1 MATVTFFHA
10 HPDDEAIA
18 TGGTMAALSDH
29 GHRVVLVTA
38 TPGELGEVPEGLLE
52 DGESL
57 VERRRSELEQASRIL
72 GVHRHVNLGF
82 RDSGMAG
89 EESNHHPDSFAQAD
103 PEVAAG
109 LLADLL
115 REEQSTALVIYDEH
129 GVYDHPDHVK
139 VYDVGRLAAD
149 RAKTPVLYLAT
160 LDRDRLV
167 ALAASSEWGPPAG
180 SGPELETM
188 GEPGWRITT
197 EVDVR
202 PWIGQ
207 KRDAMAAHRS
217 QIGPDS
223 FFLSM
228 PDDVFAE
235 VWGSEC
241 YIRVRPERRTPA
253 SGGREH
259 ELMLEGGPN
268 GDGPAA
274 SVAED
279 RP

>member
-1 MATVTFFHA
+1 VATVTFFHA

-18 TGGTMAALSDH
+18 TGGTMAALSDG

-38 TPGELGEVPEGLLE
+38 TPGELGEVPDGLLAE
-52 DGESL
+52 GETL
-57 VERRRSELEQASRIL
+57 VERRQSELEQASRIL

-89 EESNHHPDSFAQAD
+89 EETNRHPESFAQAD
-103 PEVAAG
+103 PEAAAG

-129 GVYDHPDHVK
+129 GGYDHPDHVK
-139 VYDVGRLAAD
+139 VHDVGRLAAD
-149 RAKTPVLYLAT
+149 RAATPVLYLAT
-160 LDRDRLV
+160 VDRDRLL
-167 ALAASSEWGPPAG
+167 ALAASSEWGPPED
-180 SGPELETM
+180 SGADLESM
-188 GEPGWRITT
+188 GEPWWRITT

-202 PWIGQ
+202 PWIGR

-217 QIGPDS
+217 QIAPDS
-223 FFLSM
+223 FFLAM
-228 PDDVFAE
+228 PDDVFSE

-241 YIRVRPERRTPA
+241 YIRVRPERSEPA
-253 SGGREH
+253 SHGREH
-259 ELMLEGGPN
+259 ELMLEVDRGGGP
-268 GDGPAA
+268 AL
-274 SVAED
+274 SVAEE